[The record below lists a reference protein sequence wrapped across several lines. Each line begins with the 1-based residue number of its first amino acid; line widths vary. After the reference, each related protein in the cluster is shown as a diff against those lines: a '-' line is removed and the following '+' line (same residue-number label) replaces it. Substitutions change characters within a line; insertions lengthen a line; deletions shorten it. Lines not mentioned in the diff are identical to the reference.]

1 MKMLCVPVGEL
12 EANCYLLRAENGQGL
27 IVDPGDEPERLLS
40 TVRQLALTP
49 IAVVLTHAH
58 FDHMDGAAK
67 ICAALSIPLWVH
79 EADAPALNNPMTS
92 LYDWFGRA
100 MPLFPAAGRCLREG
114 DVLAFG
120 GEQLTVLA
128 TPGHTPGSICLLG
141 EGVLF
146 SGDTLFA
153 GGVGRMD
160 FPGGDSAALRRSLC
174 RLMELPPETAV
185 YPGHGPETT
194 IAGEGRENPFLI

>member
-27 IVDPGDEPERLLS
+27 IVDPGDEPERLLVA
-40 TVRQLALTP
+40 VRQLAMTP
-49 IAVVLTHAH
+49 VAVVLTHAH

-67 ICAALSIPLWVH
+67 ICATLSIPLWVH
-79 EADAPALNNPMTS
+79 EADAPVLTNSRNS
-92 LYDWFGRA
+92 LYDWFGRS

-120 GEQLTVLA
+120 GEQLTVLE

-141 EGVLF
+141 KNGLL

-153 GGVGRMD
+153 GGVGRTD
-160 FPGGDSAALRRSLC
+160 FPGGDSAALRRSLR
-174 RLMELPPETAV
+174 RLMELAPETAV
-185 YPGHGPETT
+185 YPGHGPQTT
-194 IAGEGRENPFLI
+194 IAGERRDNPFLL